1 MKKTALHKDI
11 YRTITGTLPR
21 FLSIFFIVV
30 LGVAF
35 YAGIR
40 VTQKDMHI
48 TADHQFDDSRLMDVK
63 VMGTLGI
70 SKDNLGSLRKLSKVQ
85 DVEGSYST
93 DVISRKQGSDEEY
106 AIKVMGKTK
115 KLNHITIADGR
126 LPKKQGE
133 CLVDEWYASQH
144 GLKTGDTLVLSSGTD
159 DNLKDTLNDTTYK
172 ITGIGR
178 SAEYLSRSRGS
189 TTIGTGTLSGF
200 IVVEKSEFSS
210 DIYTEVYLTAK
221 GAKEERAYSDDYK
234 DKVKE
239 LENEIKGVS
248 RSENEKRLKEIQK
261 EAEDKIAK
269 KEKRLKKEQKKV
281 YKKLDQAEKKI
292 KDSRQKIKDSK
303 AKLEENKKEITNGE
317 QQINSA
323 KIQYQSGSKQIQSA
337 RKQLKTQKQT
347 LETKSKE
354 LKSQE
359 IKLKTQKQKLKQQEQ
374 QIQGALQAGMIS
386 QEEAKASMEQINVA
400 KAQISTAKNKIK
412 TGKKQISQARAKIFK
427 AEKTLDQKSSQLK
440 TAKQTIESNE
450 AKLVFA
456 RKQITSGEAEI
467 SKSEK
472 KLISGWK
479 KLKKSRKKA
488 DKKFKE
494 AKQKIKDARQDI
506 KDIKRGKWYVLNR
519 EKTQSYVEYGQEA
532 DRIAALGKV
541 VPVIFFLVAALVSLT
556 AMTRMVEEQRTQI
569 GMMKA
574 LGYSGVNIALKYV
587 VYALAAT
594 VSGSILGAVIG
605 EKLLPWIIINAY
617 KMMYTGLGDV
627 YTPLELEYSVMAAGL
642 AVGVVV
648 LAVLSACYKELRE
661 KPAQLMRPVAP
672 KEGKRILL
680 ERISFL
686 WKRLSFIWKAT
697 MRNLFR
703 YKKRFFMTIFGI
715 GGCMALLLLGFGI
728 KDSISAISKNQY
740 GEVITYD
747 FSVTYKD
754 GIQNTKKE
762 EFVNWSK
769 KQDDMTDLMEV
780 SESAVTIHANGE
792 KQDATMI
799 LPISK
804 ENFDGYINLQDRKS
818 KEKYK
823 LGDEGIILT
832 EKAASLLGVSKG
844 DTITIKK
851 SGERSVKTK
860 ISQITENYLQHKVYM
875 TPKLYEKLYKEKV
888 QTTGIYCIQKNI
900 SKKKMQ
906 DNGKKLLAREEVSAL
921 HFSSDDA
928 KAMSDMVNNLNIVVV
943 VLIVSAGLLAFVV
956 LYNLNNIN
964 ISERRME
971 LATIKVLGFYDGE
984 VGAYV
989 YRENILLTILG
1000 TIAGVIL
1007 GIFLHKYVILT
1018 TEVDL
1023 IMFGREIY
1031 LPSYVYSILL
1041 TIAFSILVNFFMY
1054 FQLKKIDMVESLKST
1069 E

>member
-1 MKKTALHKDI
+1 MRMKKTALHKDI

-48 TADHQFDDSRLMDVK
+48 TADHQFDDSKLMDVK

-70 SKDNLGSLRKLSKVQ
+70 SKGNLESIRKLSKSE
-85 DVEGSYST
+85 DIEGGYST
-93 DVISRKQGSDEEY
+93 DVISKKQGSDDEH
-106 AIKVMGKTK
+106 AVKVMAETK
-115 KLNHITIADGR
+115 KLNQMTIIKGT
-126 LPKKQGE
+126 LPDKSGE
-133 CLVDEWYASQH
+133 CLVDEWYASQN
-144 GLKTGDTLVLSSGTD
+144 GLEVGDTLELSSGTED
-159 DNLKDTLNDTTYK
+159 DLSDTLNDTTYK

-210 DIYTEVYLTAK
+210 DIYTEVYITAK
-221 GAKEERAYSDDYK
+221 GAKTERAYSDAYDN
-234 DKVKE
+234 KVKE
-239 LENEIKGVS
+239 LEEQLKSISKE
-248 RSENEKRLKEIQK
+248 ENKKRLGSVQK
-261 EAEDKIAK
+261 EAQDKIAK
-269 KEKRLKKEQKKV
+269 KERTFKKERKKV
-281 YKKLDQAEKKI
+281 LNKLDKAEKQLKDSRKKLDASKSELEQSRKKLA
-292 KDSRQKIKDSK
+292 DAK
-303 AKLEENKKEITNGE
+303 A
-317 QQINSA
+317 QIRTA
-323 KIQYQSGSKQIQSA
+323 KAQYQTGIKQISSA
-337 RKQLKTQKQT
+337 REQLKTQKQT
-347 LETKSKE
+347 IKTKS
-354 LKSQE
+354 SQLDE
-359 IKLKTQKQKLKQQEQ
+359 QEVQLEKKEQ
-374 QIQGALQAGMIS
+374 QIDQALQAGAIS
-386 QEEAKASMEQINVA
+386 EQEAQASLTQINAGKQQIKKA
-400 KAQISTAKNKIK
+400 KAQISSGRKQLQAAQTKI
-412 TGKKQISQARAKIFK
+412 AN
-427 AEKTLDQKSSQLK
+427 AEKTLNQKSSQLK
-440 TAKQTIESNE
+440 RAKQTITYNE
-450 AKLVFA
+450 AKLVTGQ
-456 RKQITSGEAEI
+456 KQIDEGTVKLKEAET
-467 SKSEK
+467 
-472 KLISGWK
+472 KLIDGERS
-479 KLKKSRKKA
+479 LKRSRKKA
-488 DKKFKE
+488 EKKLND
-494 AKQKIKDARQDI
+494 AKKKIKDAKEDVKNI
-506 KDIKRGKWYVLNR
+506 KQGKWYILNR
-519 EKTQSYVEYGQEA
+519 EKMQSYVEYGQEA
-532 DRIAALGKV
+532 DRIAALGQV

-574 LGYSGVNIALKYV
+574 LGYNGFNIAMKYV
-587 VYALAAT
+587 SYALAAT
-594 VSGSILGAVIG
+594 LTGSILGAVIG

-627 YTPLELEYSVMAAGL
+627 YTPLETEYSVMAAGL

-648 LAVLSACYKELRE
+648 FAVLSACYKELRE

-680 ERISFL
+680 ERIPFL

-740 GEVITYD
+740 GEIITYD
-747 FSVTYKD
+747 FSITYKD
-754 GIQNTKKE
+754 GIKNAAKE
-762 EFVNWSK
+762 EFVNWTR
-769 KQDDMTDLMEV
+769 KQDHMTDLMEV
-780 SESAVTIHANGE
+780 SESAVTIRANGE

-799 LPISK
+799 LPMSK
-804 ENFDGYINLQDRKS
+804 DNFDGYITLQDRKS
-818 KEKYK
+818 KTRYK
-823 LGDEGIILT
+823 LDDEGIILT

-851 SGERSVKTK
+851 SRDHTVKAK

-875 TPKLYEKLYKEKV
+875 TPKLYAELYHKKAEP
-888 QTTGIYCIQKNI
+888 TGIYCIEKNI

-906 DNGKKLLAREEVSAL
+906 ENGKKILARDEAAAL

-928 KAMSDMVNNLNIVVV
+928 KTMEDMVNNLNIVVV

-984 VGAYV
+984 VGAYI

-1000 TIAGVIL
+1000 TIAGIIL
-1007 GIFLHKYVILT
+1007 GILLHKYVIFT

-1023 IMFGREIY
+1023 IMFGRQIY